1 MNIIKRFFL
10 YKLLNS
16 FVKKNTSEI
25 MPLIGVLNDHISL
38 KIIIDGWFERRE
50 LDALKH
56 FFLKNNYPTK
66 LCLDVGANIG
76 NHSLFFSTIFD
87 QVVSFEPLLKTY
99 KILEINSLL
108 VDNIKTFNF
117 GISDEDKQ
125 MPAAVS
131 EGNLGATKLVDSS
144 EDFDETLNLKKLD
157 SFLEEKKIHEVS
169 YIKYDIEGHEIFALR
184 GSEQV
189 IKNSSP
195 IISLELEMTK
205 HYENCLEAIDYLKV
219 CGYKSAYILK
229 NSFSGGLPSNF
240 KKLSIDD
247 FLKMKKR
254 RHKMVLFSK

>member
-16 FVKKNTSEI
+16 FVKKNSSEI
-25 MPLIGVLNDHISL
+25 IPLTGVLNDHISL
-38 KIIIDGWFERRE
+38 KIIIDGWFEKRE
-50 LDALKH
+50 LDALKQ
-56 FFLKNNYPTK
+56 FFLINKYPTK

-76 NHSLFFSTIFD
+76 NHSLYFSKIFD
-87 QVVSFEPLLKTY
+87 QVISFEPLLKTY

-108 VDNIKTFNF
+108 VDNVETFNF
-117 GISDEDKQ
+117 GISDSDKQ

-131 EGNLGATKLVDSS
+131 EGNLGATKLVDFSD
-144 EDFDETLNLKKLD
+144 DFNETLNLKKLD
-157 SFLEEKKIHEVS
+157 TFLKEKEIHEVS
-169 YIKYDIEGHEIFALR
+169 YIKYDIEGHEVFALQ
-184 GSEQV
+184 GSAQI

-205 HYENCLEAIDYLKV
+205 HYENCLEAINFLKEL
-219 CGYKSAYILK
+219 GYKSAYILK
-229 NSFSGGLPSNF
+229 NSFSGGLPSSF
-240 KKLSIDD
+240 KKFSVDD